1 MTHNCPKLEKYLF
14 PGISGCIFAPGTGV
28 LVNLMSR
35 GFRICMAKMG
45 EGVKNAWLWAAFDQ
59 SLSYSGELIES
70 CHNQAFLTPCP
81 PLSYIFWTLWTGFT
95 GTPSTWGKNAP
106 RNAWKQILIKFW
118 AIMGHSV
125 PFQTEEGSTGNEDC
139 DRWVEFLRTFSR
151 ARLCCFCTLYDDINV
166 DISWYHW
173 DFVNHSE
180 NLRKPED
187 HSVHTNTIKGL
198 LLFWL
203 FDVVMCKS
211 GRWFVVKRTL
221 PRSGAFDLA
230 T

>member
-1 MTHNCPKLEKYLF
+1 MSKGGRDSKMPVYGRLLISPF
-14 PGISGCIFAPGTGV
+14 PIAGD
-28 LVNLMSR
+28 
-35 GFRICMAKMG
+35 
-45 EGVKNAWLWAAFDQ
+45 WLKVTR
-59 SLSYSGELIES
+59 
-70 CHNQAFLTPCP
+70 NQAFLTPCP
-81 PLSYIFWTLWTGFT
+81 PLSYIFWALWTRGFT
-95 GTPSTWGKNAP
+95 GTPCTWGKKAP
-106 RNAWKQILIKFW
+106 RNAWKQILFKFW

-125 PFQTEEGSTGNEDC
+125 PFQTEEGSTGNEDF

-151 ARLCCFCTLYDDINV
+151 ARLCCFCTLYNDINV

-221 PRSGAFDLA
+221 PRSGAYDLA
-230 T
+230 R